1 MPDAFHA
8 KTGHILPTEK
18 SQVFQQLLK
27 TEEYSKTNSMKIN
40 KTKTKTM
47 VFNPCR
53 AWDFIPEMTV
63 DNKEIVMVEEMQL
76 LGVVVRSDMTW
87 SSNTEHI
94 LKKAYKRLWA
104 MRRLKGMGAS
114 IPDLKDIYIKQVR
127 SVLELAVPAWNGAL
141 TKWKMTPIFL

>member
-1 MPDAFHA
+1 M
-8 KTGHILPTEK
+8 I
-18 SQVFQQLLK
+18 
-27 TEEYSKTNSMKIN
+27 
-40 KTKTKTM
+40 
-47 VFNPCR
+47 
-53 AWDFIPEMTV
+53 V
-63 DNKEIVMVEEMQL
+63 DNKEIVMVEKMQL

-141 TKWKMTPIFL
+141 TKWKMTSIFL